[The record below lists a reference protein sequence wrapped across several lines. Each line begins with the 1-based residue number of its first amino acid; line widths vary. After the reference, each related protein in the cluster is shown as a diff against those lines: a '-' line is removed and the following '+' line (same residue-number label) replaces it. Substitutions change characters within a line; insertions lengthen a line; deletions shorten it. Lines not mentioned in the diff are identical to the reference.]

1 MKTENIIEREKPHN
15 IMVPF
20 NIPGKPDIGLFD
32 LNKIFQV
39 NLNYNFDSL
48 KTLLEGLV
56 SSYKKN
62 EEEIKKLKENNK
74 EKEIKINELEGK
86 IIDLNILI
94 NSSLGDNEV
103 VEKLKNMKSKLT
115 IGQYNLEFSPQVQSI
130 MKGKEKDEIGSELKT
145 EKKFKKPNR
154 AKRVHIPKRRKKIHA
169 PINNDVKLEI
179 KLENDD
185 LTNRIIVS
193 IKQNFIICNCRKKLM
208 DGICV

>member
-1 MKTENIIEREKPHN
+1 MKTENIIETEKPHN

-20 NIPGKPDIGLFD
+20 NVPGKPDIGLFD

-62 EEEIKKLKENNK
+62 EEEIEKLKENNK
-74 EKEIKINELEGK
+74 EKDIKINELEGK

-94 NSSLGDNEV
+94 NSSLGDNEA
-103 VEKLKNMKSKLT
+103 VEKLKDIKSKLS
-115 IGQYNLEFSPQVQSI
+115 IGQYNLEFSPQVQSQ
-130 MKGKEKDEIGSELKT
+130 MKGKEKNDGKESNKETQKKLK
-145 EKKFKKPNR
+145 KSNR
-154 AKRVHIPKRRKKIHA
+154 TKRVHVPKRRKKIHA
-169 PINNDVKLEI
+169 PINNDAKLEI

-185 LTNRIIVS
+185 LINRIIVS
-193 IKQNFIICNCRKKLM
+193 IK
-208 DGICV
+208 

>member
-1 MKTENIIEREKPHN
+1 MKTENIIETEKPHN

-20 NIPGKPDIGLFD
+20 NVPGKPDIGLFD

-62 EEEIKKLKENNK
+62 EEEIEKLKENCK
-74 EKEIKINELEGK
+74 EKDMKIDELEGK

-94 NSSLGDNEV
+94 NSSLGDNEA
-103 VEKLKNMKSKLT
+103 VEKLKDMKSKFS
-115 IGQYNLEFSPQVQSI
+115 IGQYNLQFSPQVQSQQ
-130 MKGKEKDEIGSELKT
+130 MGKEKKDEKDSDK
-145 EKKFKKPNR
+145 EKQKQFRKPNR
-154 AKRVHIPKRRKKIHA
+154 TKRVHVPKRRKKIHA

-185 LTNRIIVS
+185 LINRIIVS
-193 IKQNFIICNCRKKLM
+193 IK
-208 DGICV
+208 

>member
-1 MKTENIIEREKPHN
+1 MKTENIIETEKPHN

-20 NIPGKPDIGLFD
+20 NVPGKPDIGLFD

-56 SSYKKN
+56 SSYKKS
-62 EEEIKKLKENNK
+62 EEEIEKLKENSK
-74 EKEIKINELEGK
+74 EKDMKINELEGK

-94 NSSLGDNEV
+94 NSSLGDKEA
-103 VEKLKNMKSKLT
+103 VEKLKDMKSQLS
-115 IGQYNLEFSPQVQSI
+115 IGQYNLEFSPQVQSLQ
-130 MKGKEKDEIGSELKT
+130 KGKEKKE
-145 EKKFKKPNR
+145 EKDSDKETQKLFKKPNR
-154 AKRVHIPKRRKKIHA
+154 TKRVHVPKRRKKIHP

-185 LTNRIIVS
+185 LINRIIVS
-193 IKQNFIICNCRKKLM
+193 IN
-208 DGICV
+208 

>member
-1 MKTENIIEREKPHN
+1 MKTENIIEKEKPHN

-20 NIPGKPDIGLFD
+20 NVPGKPDIGLFD

-62 EEEIKKLKENNK
+62 EEEIEKLKENNK
-74 EKEIKINELEGK
+74 EKDIKINELEGK

-94 NSSLGDNEV
+94 NSSLGDNEA
-103 VEKLKNMKSKLT
+103 VEKLKDIKSKLS
-115 IGQYNLEFSPQVQSI
+115 IGQYNLEFSPQVQSQ
-130 MKGKEKDEIGSELKT
+130 MKGKEKNDGKESIKET
-145 EKKFKKPNR
+145 QKKLKKPNR
-154 AKRVHIPKRRKKIHA
+154 TKRVHVPKRRKKIHA

-185 LTNRIIVS
+185 LINRIIVS
-193 IKQNFIICNCRKKLM
+193 IK
-208 DGICV
+208 

>member
-1 MKTENIIEREKPHN
+1 MKTENISETEKPYN

-20 NIPGKPDIGLFD
+20 NVPGKPDIGLFD

-62 EEEIKKLKENNK
+62 EEEIEKLKENCK
-74 EKEIKINELEGK
+74 EKDMKIDELEGK

-94 NSSLGDNEV
+94 NSSLGDNEA
-103 VEKLKNMKSKLT
+103 VEKLKDMKSKFS
-115 IGQYNLEFSPQVQSI
+115 IGQYNLQFSPQVQSQQ
-130 MKGKEKDEIGSELKT
+130 MGKEKKDEKDSDK
-145 EKKFKKPNR
+145 EKQKQFRKPNR
-154 AKRVHIPKRRKKIHA
+154 TKRVHVPKRRKKIHA

-185 LTNRIIVS
+185 LINRIIVS
-193 IKQNFIICNCRKKLM
+193 IK
-208 DGICV
+208 

>member
-1 MKTENIIEREKPHN
+1 MKTENIIETEKPHN

-20 NIPGKPDIGLFD
+20 NVPGKPDIGLFD

-62 EEEIKKLKENNK
+62 EEEIEKLKENNK
-74 EKEIKINELEGK
+74 EKDIKINELEGK

-94 NSSLGDNEV
+94 NSSLGDNEA
-103 VEKLKNMKSKLT
+103 VEKLKDIKSKLS
-115 IGQYNLEFSPQVQSI
+115 IGQYNLEFSPQVQSQ
-130 MKGKEKDEIGSELKT
+130 MKGKEKNDGKESNKETQKKLK
-145 EKKFKKPNR
+145 KSNR
-154 AKRVHIPKRRKKIHA
+154 TKRVHVPKRRKKIHA

-185 LTNRIIVS
+185 LINRIIVS
-193 IKQNFIICNCRKKLM
+193 INNIL
-208 DGICV
+208 

>member
-1 MKTENIIEREKPHN
+1 MKTENIIETEKPHN

-20 NIPGKPDIGLFD
+20 NVPGKPDIGLFD

-56 SSYKKN
+56 SSYKKS
-62 EEEIKKLKENNK
+62 EEEIEKLKENSK
-74 EKEIKINELEGK
+74 EKDMKINELEGK

-94 NSSLGDNEV
+94 NSSLGDKEA
-103 VEKLKNMKSKLT
+103 VEKLKDMKSQLS
-115 IGQYNLEFSPQVQSI
+115 IGQYNLEFSPQVQSQ
-130 MKGKEKDEIGSELKT
+130 MKGKDSEKET
-145 EKKFKKPNR
+145 QKKFKKPNR
-154 AKRVHIPKRRKKIHA
+154 TKRVHVPKRRKKIHA

-185 LTNRIIVS
+185 LINKIIVS
-193 IKQNFIICNCRKKLM
+193 IKLYFIICNYRKKLM
-208 DGICV
+208 DGIYV

>member
-1 MKTENIIEREKPHN
+1 MKTENITEMEKPHN

-20 NIPGKPDIGLFD
+20 NVPGKPDIGLFD

-56 SSYKKN
+56 STYKKS
-62 EEEIKKLKENNK
+62 EEEIEKLKENSK
-74 EKEIKINELEGK
+74 EKDMKISKLEGK

-94 NSSLGDNEV
+94 NSSLGDNEA
-103 VEKLKNMKSKLT
+103 VEKLKDMKSKLS
-115 IGQYNLEFSPQVQSI
+115 IGQSNLEFSPQVQPQAQ
-130 MKGKEKDEIGSELKT
+130 KVKEKKEEKDSAKET
-145 EKKFKKPNR
+145 KKFKKSSR
-154 AKRVHIPKRRKKIHA
+154 TKRVHVPKRRKKIHA

-185 LTNRIIVS
+185 LINRIIVS
-193 IKQNFIICNCRKKLM
+193 IMQYL
-208 DGICV
+208 

>member
-1 MKTENIIEREKPHN
+1 MKTENNIETEKPHN

-20 NIPGKPDIGLFD
+20 NVPGKPDIGLFD

-62 EEEIKKLKENNK
+62 EEEIEKLKENNK
-74 EKEIKINELEGK
+74 EKDMKINELESK

-94 NSSLGDNEV
+94 NSSLGDNEA
-103 VEKLKNMKSKLT
+103 VEKLKDMKSKLS
-115 IGQYNLEFSPQVQSI
+115 IGQYNLEFSPQVQSQQ
-130 MKGKEKDEIGSELKT
+130 KGKEKKDEKDSDK
-145 EKKFKKPNR
+145 EKQKVFKKPNR
-154 AKRVHIPKRRKKIHA
+154 TKRVHLPKRRKKIHP

-185 LTNRIIVS
+185 LINRIIVS
-193 IKQNFIICNCRKKLM
+193 IN
-208 DGICV
+208 

>member
-1 MKTENIIEREKPHN
+1 MKTENNIETEKPYN

-20 NIPGKPDIGLFD
+20 NVPGKPDIGLFD

-56 SSYKKN
+56 SSYKKS
-62 EEEIKKLKENNK
+62 EEEIEKLKENSK
-74 EKEIKINELEGK
+74 EKDMKINELEGK

-94 NSSLGDNEV
+94 NSSLGDKEA
-103 VEKLKNMKSKLT
+103 VEKLKDMKSKLS
-115 IGQYNLEFSPQVQSI
+115 IGQYNLEFSPQVQSQQ
-130 MKGKEKDEIGSELKT
+130 KGKEKKDEKDNDKGKQ
-145 EKKFKKPNR
+145 KVFKKPNR
-154 AKRVHIPKRRKKIHA
+154 TKRVHLPKRRKKIHP

-185 LTNRIIVS
+185 LINRIIVS
-193 IKQNFIICNCRKKLM
+193 IN
-208 DGICV
+208 

>member
-1 MKTENIIEREKPHN
+1 MKTENISETEKPYN

-20 NIPGKPDIGLFD
+20 NVPGKPDIGLFD

-56 SSYKKN
+56 SSFKKN
-62 EEEIKKLKENNK
+62 EEEIEKLKENCK
-74 EKEIKINELEGK
+74 EKDMKIDELEGK

-94 NSSLGDNEV
+94 NSSLGDNEA
-103 VEKLKNMKSKLT
+103 VEKLKDMKSKLS
-115 IGQYNLEFSPQVQSI
+115 IGQYNLEFSPQVQSQQ
-130 MKGKEKDEIGSELKT
+130 KGKEKKDEKDNDK
-145 EKKFKKPNR
+145 EKQKVFKKPNR
-154 AKRVHIPKRRKKIHA
+154 TKRVQVPKRRKKIHP

-185 LTNRIIVS
+185 LINRIIVS
-193 IKQNFIICNCRKKLM
+193 IK
-208 DGICV
+208 